1 MMDCGT
7 TEKKRKKHEDN
18 VLMKNGRINVWN
30 VVRRTFV
37 PIEDGNSNERL
48 VMVKGTIHILARV
61 LL

>member
-7 TEKKRKKHEDN
+7 TEKKGKKHEDN